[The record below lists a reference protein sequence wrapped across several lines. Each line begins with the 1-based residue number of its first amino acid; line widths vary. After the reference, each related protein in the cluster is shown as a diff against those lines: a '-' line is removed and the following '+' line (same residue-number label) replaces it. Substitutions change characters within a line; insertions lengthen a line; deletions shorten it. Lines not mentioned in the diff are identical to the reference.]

1 MSSTRALP
9 SLNYTLRRFGSV
21 GFTSCRRP
29 SLSLANVALTQQY
42 HPIKYY
48 APSACRAPTAPILS
62 SVNGCQK
69 AYISTTSPKSVF
81 GWVQEKLADRA
92 KTKQAAKMV
101 DQIALMANTHRWTI
115 KHYADEIDETLNSW
129 KAKLP
134 GTGSTVEMQ
143 QAKEKG
149 LIIKTMIE
157 QLGADV
163 TYKEIKDL
171 DRKQKLKLAIACK
184 IPMDELEATFNSFQ
198 QMDIMHRILRY
209 RKGQGTALPTDEV
222 GLKMAMQTDGI
233 KVMTREEK
241 ADMKKMFEQHQK
253 NQLKRAA

>member
-1 MSSTRALP
+1 
-9 SLNYTLRRFGSV
+9 
-21 GFTSCRRP
+21 
-29 SLSLANVALTQQY
+29 
-42 HPIKYY
+42 
-48 APSACRAPTAPILS
+48 
-62 SVNGCQK
+62 
-69 AYISTTSPKSVF
+69 
-81 GWVQEKLADRA
+81 
-92 KTKQAAKMV
+92 
-101 DQIALMANTHRWTI
+101 
-115 KHYADEIDETLNSW
+115 
-129 KAKLP
+129 
-134 GTGSTVEMQ
+134 
-143 QAKEKG
+143 
-149 LIIKTMIE
+149 MIE